1 MGWGMGAHRAV
12 RSPSHSSKHARQ
24 GQGRRRAQLGT
35 QQGHPRLYLSVPASA
50 GGRGAAGAG
59 LASPRAGRDL
69 AGAGPTVIGRER
81 GASSMSW
88 GAKPRRFHFAPRSLQ
103 VSSLRERCV
112 PRRRRRRHQ
121 ILSAALSALPS
132 EASIASDCWIRLAP
146 AAAAAATASVPF
158 PWL

>member
-69 AGAGPTVIGRER
+69 AGAGPAVIGRER

-103 VSSLRERCV
+103 VSSLQERCV
-112 PRRRRRRHQ
+112 PRRRRRHQ
-121 ILSAALSALPS
+121 ILSASLSALPS

-146 AAAAAATASVPF
+146 AAAAATASVPF